1 MLRSDETAQSPS
13 QTLKKYAS
21 PAKEK
26 YSCLPAAKS
35 LEDSAPPN
43 RLPSLQMPAIFWT
56 MPRRRMTIR
65 FNRRFHPVS
74 FRFRHRAVPP
84 CSALF
89 FLRAMRVKNI
99 RIFIFQSVSHC
110 FFIRTL
116 PGMLGCRNQRLSWPF
131 PPKMRS
137 DVASAASLHF
147 HSVHHFFE
155 PFAAFNQHS
164 SRMIHRFPRIAKR

>member
-1 MLRSDETAQSPS
+1 MNKGGKLIFVESMLRSDETAQSPS

-65 FNRRFHPVS
+65 FNR
-74 FRFRHRAVPP
+74 AV
-84 CSALF
+84 
-89 FLRAMRVKNI
+89 
-99 RIFIFQSVSHC
+99 
-110 FFIRTL
+110 
-116 PGMLGCRNQRLSWPF
+116 
-131 PPKMRS
+131 
-137 DVASAASLHF
+137 
-147 HSVHHFFE
+147 
-155 PFAAFNQHS
+155 S
-164 SRMIHRFPRIAKR
+164 SR